1 MKIFNM
7 SSELRVVCGVCYVNS
22 TGERARAYIVA
33 EEKRAREPAVVPRC
47 VYCGVC
53 VRPPT
58 RRVKPKCC
66 RRLNFD

>member
-1 MKIFNM
+1 M

-22 TGERARAYIVA
+22 TGERVRAYTVA
-33 EEKRAREPAVVPRC
+33 EEKRAREPAVDLRC
-47 VYCGVC
+47 AHCGVC

-58 RRVKPKCC
+58 RRVGDKSKCC